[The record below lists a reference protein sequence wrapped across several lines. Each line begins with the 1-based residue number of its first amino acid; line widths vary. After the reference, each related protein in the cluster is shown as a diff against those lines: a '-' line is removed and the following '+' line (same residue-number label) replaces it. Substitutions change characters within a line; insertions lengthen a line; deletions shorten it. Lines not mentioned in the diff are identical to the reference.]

1 MSEVQNTKGV
11 YKIYNNSHY
20 QLLYKKDNF
29 SLLVNK
35 ALGKKATSPST
46 LHSCDSR
53 EISLILKA
61 TEKAIEENEENE
73 VVRDSLIKLSKELFR
88 DIKKANIMKDGRC
101 IYLCIENQSINRKDV
116 KARIHLYNALSYLT
130 AIDKDGY
137 TIPVITI
144 LVLWNR
150 GEWKDMNA
158 FKYRDEH
165 IRDYSQFL
173 PLYKIPTVSMVDLS
187 EEELD
192 GMNDD
197 LKIASYAVK
206 IAKGKMELE
215 EKMKYFEKLKKLFNI
230 VSDEAKDLTLVYTG
244 VNATKEE
251 VMENGFDSIW
261 EIAKTEGISIGEKK
275 GISIGEE
282 RGISI
287 GEKRGISIGEKR
299 GISIGENKGILK
311 CILGFQNKNNCSFD
325 EAADAI
331 GVSKETVAQ
340 LKELK
345 LI

>member
-1 MSEVQNTKGV
+1 MIETQSNKDV
-11 YKIYNNSHY
+11 YKKFNNAHY
-20 QLLYKKDNF
+20 QLLDKKDNF
-29 SLLVNK
+29 SLLVNM
-35 ALGKKATSPST
+35 ALGREATTPST

-53 EISLILKA
+53 EIALISAA
-61 TEKAIEENEENE
+61 TEKAIRDNEDNE
-73 VVRDSLIKLSKELFR
+73 VVRDSLLKISKELFR
-88 DIKKANIMKDGRC
+88 DIKKANVKRDGKC
-101 IYLCIENQSINRKDV
+101 IYLCIENQSVNRKDV

-130 AIDKDGY
+130 AIDKEGY
-137 TIPVITI
+137 TIPVITV

-150 GEWKDMNA
+150 SEAWRDMNA

-251 VMENGFDSIW
+251 VMENGFDDIW
-261 EIAKTEGISIGEKK
+261 EIAKTEGISIGEKR

-287 GEKRGISIGEKR
+287 GEKRGISIGE
-299 GISIGENKGILK
+299 NNGILK

-340 LKELK
+340 LKASGLVQA
-345 LI
+345 

>member
-1 MSEVQNTKGV
+1 MSEVQNTNDV

-20 QLLYKKDNF
+20 QLLDKKDNF

-53 EISLILKA
+53 EVSLILEA

-158 FKYRDEH
+158 FRYRDEH

-187 EEELD
+187 EE
-192 GMNDD
+192 
-197 LKIASYAVK
+197 
-206 IAKGKMELE
+206 ELE

-261 EIAKTEGISIGEKK
+261 EIAKTK
-275 GISIGEE
+275 
-282 RGISI
+282 
-287 GEKRGISIGEKR
+287 

-331 GVSKETVAQ
+331 GVSKETAAQ
-340 LKELK
+340 LKELEF
-345 LI
+345 I